1 MEDALDN
8 INNALDKMLEILD
21 LPLETP
27 TWISLEMTLDSI
39 GLDMAKVKENMFEFI
54 ISLLGTTIQDG
65 GMRERSDGKGVDFFF
80 NQQFIMWGMIAVCSN
95 SLVATIH

>member
-65 GMRERSDGKGVDFFF
+65 GMRERSDGKGADFFF
-80 NQQFIMWGMIAVCSN
+80 LINN
-95 SLVATIH
+95 L